1 MVLAINLVRFTA
13 PRTLKTHLFAP
24 LYSSLMVLVLLIMGQ
39 QSLNI
44 WIAILCKEA
53 ANEVNQTFIVK
64 REGEHLLNAVVD
76 EERSW
81 RENLN
86 NQPFSFYG
94 SLNRLKTLVKDNPNQ
109 VNQLSK
115 IDNLYVEW
123 QEQLAGR
130 ELLSSSSES
139 TTEGE
144 KVLFNSLRTQIQT
157 LVEREEIYLSDVE
170 NCLQQI
176 QQIKIVVNILTSLVI
191 ITGMWINYQIL
202 RGRVEVPLR
211 KLIEVGET
219 WRIGRMEARLA
230 YSAPDEIGRL
240 SEILNAMA
248 GEVRERQECIEVRNK
263 QLENLICA
271 LSHDLRTPLL
281 ASRITVDSMLKGA
294 FGPVSDTYKEVFQ
307 DYRQG
312 NEDLLKLVEALL
324 NISRYE
330 AGYSDRLNYEPLDW
344 EKIFVKTITQI
355 KTTSTSEF
363 TFNYKIPQSLPTVYA
378 DELEIQRVIQNL
390 LDNAVR
396 VSEPN
401 KEISLEVATLGENEV
416 QVFVCDQGSGI
427 APQDKEQLFHRFV
440 QGQGR
445 RGRSGLGL
453 YLCRQIIEAHGGNI
467 GVESSLG
474 EGSTF
479 WFTLPVA
486 TDKFNFQ
493 DEQI

>member
-1 MVLAINLVRFTA
+1 MLLAINVVRLLA

-24 LYSSLMVLVLLIMGQ
+24 LYSSLTVLVLLIIGQ
-39 QSLNI
+39 QCLNT
-44 WIAILCKEA
+44 WIAILCR
-53 ANEVNQTFIVK
+53 EVADEVSQTFIVK
-64 REGEHLLNAVVD
+64 RQGERLLNAVVD

-81 RENLN
+81 RQNPN
-86 NQPFSFYG
+86 NQSSSFYS
-94 SLNRLKTLVKDNPNQ
+94 SLNRLKTLVKDQSNQ

-115 IDNLYVEW
+115 IDNLYIKW
-123 QEQLAGR
+123 RNQLASR
-130 ELLSSSSES
+130 KVLSFGNKYSQAEN
-139 TTEGE
+139 
-144 KVLFNSLRTQIQT
+144 VLFNSLRTQIQT
-157 LVEREEIYLSDVE
+157 LVEREEMYLSDAE
-170 NCLQQI
+170 DCLQQI
-176 QQIKIVVNILTSLVI
+176 QQIKILVNILTSVVLI
-191 ITGMWINYQIL
+191 AGLWANYQIL
-202 RGRVEVPLR
+202 HRRVEIPLR
-211 KLIEVGET
+211 RLIEVGKAWQT
-219 WRIGRMEARLA
+219 GQMEARLA

-240 SEILNAMA
+240 SKILNAMA
-248 GEVRERQECIEVRNK
+248 GEVRKRQECIEVRNE
-263 QLENLICA
+263 QLENLISA

-281 ASRITVDSMLKGA
+281 ASRMTLDGMLKGA
-294 FGPVSDTYKEVFQ
+294 FGPVSDTCKEVFQ
-307 DYRQG
+307 DYRQS

-396 VSEPN
+396 ASEPDQ
-401 KEISLEVATLGENEV
+401 EIFLEVATLGENEV

-427 APQDKEQLFHRFV
+427 APQNKKQLFHRFV

-445 RGRSGLGL
+445 CGRSGLGL

-486 TDKFNFQ
+486 PDKTNFQ

>member
-1 MVLAINLVRFTA
+1 MILAINLVRLIA

-24 LYSSLMVLVLLIMGQ
+24 LYSSLMVLALLIIGQ
-39 QSLNI
+39 QGLNI
-44 WIAILCKEA
+44 WIAILSQKA

-64 REGEHLLNAVVD
+64 REGERLLNAVVD
-76 EERSW
+76 EERDL
-81 RENLN
+81 RENVD
-86 NQPFSFYG
+86 NQPFSFYS
-94 SLNRLKTLVKDNPNQ
+94 SLNHLKTLVKDNPNQ
-109 VNQLSK
+109 VNQLSQ
-115 IDNLYVEW
+115 IDSLYVEW
-123 QEQLAGR
+123 QNQLASR
-130 ELLSSSSES
+130 ELFNSQSRYAVM
-139 TTEGE
+139 E
-144 KVLFNSLRTQIQT
+144 KVLFDSLRTQIQT

-170 NCLQQI
+170 DRLEQI

-191 ITGMWINYQIL
+191 IAGMCINYQIL
-202 RGRVEVPLR
+202 HQRFEIPLR
-211 KLIEVGET
+211 KFIEVGEA
-219 WRIGRMEARLA
+219 WRTGRMEARLA
-230 YSAPDEIGRL
+230 YSAPDQIGRL
-240 SEILNAMA
+240 SEILNAMI
-248 GEVRERQECIEVRNK
+248 GEVRKRQECIEVRNK

-281 ASRITVDSMLKGA
+281 ASRMTLDSMLKEA

-307 DYRQG
+307 EYRQS

-330 AGYSDRLNYEPLDW
+330 NGYGDRLNYEPLDW
-344 EKIFVKTITQI
+344 QKIFVKTITQS

-363 TFNYKIPQSLPTVYA
+363 IFNYKIPQLLPTVYA

-396 VSEPN
+396 VSEAN
-401 KEISLEVATLGENEV
+401 KEIYLEVATLGEDEV

-427 APQDKEQLFHRFV
+427 APQDREQLFHRFV

-453 YLCRQIIEAHGGNI
+453 YLCRQIIEAHKGNI

-486 TDKFNFQ
+486 TDKTNFQ
-493 DEQI
+493 DERI